1 MADYNV
7 RFTDNVNKGSIT
19 VEENSINTDDTSLQL
34 PGQNLA
40 NYGQVVNENFLHLL
54 ESFANNSA
62 PNNPVEGQL
71 WYDTTSGVDQLKVY
85 DGTNWVAAGGI
96 KKANSEPEAAISVIG
111 DLWVDTTNQQVYLY
125 SGSGW
130 ILVGPDYAEGA
141 STGAKISTIEAT
153 DDVIYTVLINY
164 VNDKVVTI
172 YSSQEFTP
180 KAKQDGFPTGYT
192 IKPGVNLPT
201 QANFDNAKA
210 KYYGTAEKSEV
221 LVNTAGT
228 DTINF
233 NEVAR
238 LNKSND
244 FAKRTRFKTDSGVT
258 IGENDLLQLTVSGST
273 SIIRQLSADG
283 NIDIKVNDNGIN
295 TTAMRITP
303 QQRVGI
309 ANESPEEALD
319 VKGAIKATVVDGET
333 DSGKVFVTS
342 TVNSISST
350 DGALVVSGGVGVAR
364 DVNIAG
370 ALDVAGNVEAQ
381 SILPKTSATSNIGSA
396 SLTYNNI
403 YASTF
408 NGALVGNVTGNV
420 SGSSTS
426 ASKLASPTT
435 FRFDSTGDVR
445 ESQANPV
452 TFDGQVGGLTKE
464 WTLSI
469 NPAFVDNKTEL
480 NTVDSANDEFLV
492 NRAGI
497 LYKMSHNTITQS
509 IASPTRND
517 DLQAPFVPRGSIM
530 PFAGVIAPPGW
541 LFCHG
546 QEINRTTYTGLY
558 QVIGTLYGTPS
569 NTEVFKVPDF
579 RGRFLAG
586 HLADATASTTR
597 IDPAEGANVAI
608 ETVGLSAGRNSTTI
622 DLDNLP
628 DHTHTLMGS
637 ADTQYYATTS
647 VTGGTDEGATNNS
660 LTGSAPGTSIDRT
673 GAMNDVTNDP
683 FVHIPPFTT
692 IEYIIYT
699 GVYS

>member
-7 RFTDNVNKGSIT
+7 KFTDNVNKGSIT

-71 WYDTTSGVDQLKVY
+71 WYDTTTGVDQLKVY

-96 KKANSEPEAAISVIG
+96 KKANSEPEAAVSTIG
-111 DLWVDTTNQQVYLY
+111 DLWVDTNNQQVYLY

-141 STGAKISTIEAT
+141 STGAKIATIEAT
-153 DDVIYTVLINY
+153 DDEIYTVLINY

-172 YSSQEFTP
+172 YSSKEFTP

-221 LVNTAGT
+221 LVNTTGT

-238 LNKSND
+238 LNKTND
-244 FAKRTRFKTDSGVT
+244 FSKKTRFKNDSGITV
-258 IGENDLLQLTVSGST
+258 GENDLLQLTVSGST
-273 SIIRQLSADG
+273 GVIRQLSADG
-283 NIDIKVNDNGIN
+283 NIDIKVNDSGIN

-303 QQRVGI
+303 QGRIGI
-309 ANESPEEALD
+309 ANESPEETLD

-350 DGALVVSGGVGVAR
+350 DGALVVSGGIGVAR

-381 SILPKTSATSNIGSA
+381 SILPKTAATSNIGSTA
-396 SLTYNNI
+396 LTYANI
-403 YASTF
+403 YANTF
-408 NGALVGNVTGNV
+408 RGNLVGNVTGNV
-420 SGSSTS
+420 SGSATS

-435 FRFDSTGDVR
+435 FRFNSTGDVR

-452 TFDGQVGGLTKE
+452 TYDGQVGGLTKE

-469 NPAFVDNKTEL
+469 NPAFVGNKTEL
-480 NTVDSANDEFLV
+480 TTVNSTADEFLV
-492 NRAGI
+492 NRAGV
-497 LYKMSHNTITQS
+497 LYKMSHETITQT
-509 IASPTRND
+509 IASPPSNN
-517 DLQAPFVPRGSIM
+517 DLQAPLIPRGSIM
-530 PFAGVIAPPGW
+530 PFAGVVAPPGW

-558 QVIGTLYGTPS
+558 QIIGTLYGTPS

-586 HLADATASTTR
+586 HKADATTGTR
-597 IDPAEGANVAI
+597 ILDDTAI
-608 ETVGLSAGRNSTTI
+608 ETVGLTGGAESTTI

-628 DHTHTLMGS
+628 DHTHTLQGS
-637 ADTQYYATTS
+637 AGTQYFATTS
-647 VTGGTDEGATNNS
+647 VTGGTDEGAVNNS

-673 GAMNDVTNDP
+673 GAMNDVQNDP
-683 FVHIPPFTT
+683 FVHVPPFTT

>member
-54 ESFANNSA
+54 ESFANNTS
-62 PNNPVEGQL
+62 PSNPVEGQL
-71 WYDTTSGVDQLKVY
+71 WYDTTAGVDQLKVY
-85 DGTNWVAAGGI
+85 DGTNWVSAGGI
-96 KKANSEPEAAISVIG
+96 KKANSEPEAAVSTIG
-111 DLWVDTTNQQVYLY
+111 DLWVDTNNQQVYLY

-141 STGAKISTIEAT
+141 STGSKIDSIEAT
-153 DDVIYTVLINY
+153 DDEIYTVLINY
-164 VNDKVVTI
+164 VNSKIVSL

-210 KYYGTAEKSEV
+210 KYYGTSEKSEV

-233 NEVAR
+233 EEVAR
-238 LNKSND
+238 LNKTND
-244 FAKRTRFKTDSGVT
+244 FTKKTRFKTDSGVT

-273 SIIRQLSADG
+273 SVIRQLSADG
-283 NIDIKVNDNGIN
+283 NIDIKVNDSGIN

-303 QQRVGI
+303 QGRVGI
-309 ANESPEEALD
+309 SNESPEETLD

-342 TVNSISST
+342 TVNSIAST
-350 DGALVVSGGVGVAR
+350 DGALVVS
-364 DVNIAG
+364 G

-403 YASTF
+403 YATTF

-420 SGSSTS
+420 SGSAQT
-426 ASKLASPTT
+426 ASKLTSPTV
-435 FRFDSTGDVR
+435 FRFNTTGDVR
-445 ESQANPV
+445 GSQTSENEI

-464 WTLSI
+464 WKLSI
-469 NPAFVDNKTEL
+469 NPAFVGNQTEL
-480 NTVDSANDEFLV
+480 TTVNSTADEFLV
-492 NRAGI
+492 NRAGV
-497 LYKMSHNTITQS
+497 LYKMTHETITQT

-517 DLQAPFVPRGSIM
+517 DLQAPLVPRGSIM
-530 PFAGVIAPPGW
+530 PYAGVIAPPGW

-586 HLADATASTTR
+586 HMADATAETTR
-597 IDPAEGANVAI
+597 IDPDAGANVAI

-622 DLDNLP
+622 TLDNLP
-628 DHTHTLMGS
+628 DHTHTLQGS
-637 ADTQYYATTS
+637 ADTQYFATTS

-673 GAMNDVTNDP
+673 GAMNDVVNDA
-683 FVHIPPFTT
+683 FVHVPPFTT

-699 GVYS
+699 GYYG